1 VGAEVLAAERLRLR
15 LRHRARLARLAQ
27 QAGEAGAAAE
37 GKRRLEPRARRVLA
51 RLERAAKPR

>member
-15 LRHRARLARLAQ
+15 LRLRHRARLAQ

-37 GKRRLEPRARRVLA
+37 GKRRQEPRARRVLA